1 MNESN
6 DMNERDTRERAV
18 ATREDRTAREE
29 RLLDAALAANLP
41 APPLPVHFRSRLMAS
56 VRASAL
62 EDQAAMR
69 QALASEAQRKLNE
82 LRAEFIEVRR
92 RTLVA
97 YIGLAFIAGVIM
109 AIVLPSILQ
118 SFGSLGVYVVP
129 AVAGMA
135 GLAVGLNWLRRT
147 GWLD

>member
-6 DMNERDTRERAV
+6 HMNEGDIREPAN
-18 ATREDRTAREE
+18 ATREDKTVREE
-29 RLLDAALAANLP
+29 RLLDEALAANLP

-82 LRAEFIEVRR
+82 LRAEFIELRR
-92 RTLVA
+92 RTLGA
-97 YIGLAFIAGVIM
+97 YIGLAFVAGVIM
-109 AIVLPSILQ
+109 AIVLPPIFQ
-118 SFGSLGVYVVP
+118 SFGSLSVYVVP
-129 AVAGMA
+129 AVAGIA
-135 GLAVGLNWLRRT
+135 GLAVGFNWLRRA